1 MASPIQF
8 DASASSWTPKN
19 KSLLFTFLR
28 HHCSF
33 NQLHGDNVSNLPT
46 IQIHFQGV
54 SPLLCHNGQ
63 TADPRNTYAKAMKAV
78 SSKRKKTDA
87 DYDEMARLEW
97 LAGLYRI
104 NGDLVIPDYV
114 IESTVIG
121 GAKKSKRGP
130 QAKCGLFFT
139 EHASLQFDGKPDVIN
154 DETLAEMFA
163 SGNFTHTIG
172 VKVGMSK
179 VMRTRPIF
187 RSWSL
192 VATCQFDPDVLNQ
205 RDIEEIASDAGK
217 LVGLGDW
224 RPKHGRFEAEV
235 KAPKPQTTAAAV
247 QSLEDLL
254 TEVA

>member
-1 MASPIQF
+1 
-8 DASASSWTPKN
+8 
-19 KSLLFTFLR
+19 
-28 HHCSF
+28 
-33 NQLHGDNVSNLPT
+33 
-46 IQIHFQGV
+46 
-54 SPLLCHNGQ
+54 
-63 TADPRNTYAKAMKAV
+63 MKAI
-78 SSKRKKTDA
+78 SGKRKKTDA

-104 NGDLVIPDYV
+104 DGDIVIPDYV
-114 IESTVIG
+114 IESTIIG

-139 EHASLQFDGKPDVIN
+139 EHASLQFDGKPDQIT

-163 SGNFTHTIG
+163 SGKFTHTIG
-172 VKVGMSK
+172 VKVSMSK

-187 RSWSL
+187 RNWSL
-192 VATCQFDPDVLNQ
+192 SATCQFDPDVLNQ

-235 KAPKPQTTAAAV
+235 VPV
-247 QSLEDLL
+247 VESLNGLL
-254 TEVA
+254 AEVA

>member
-1 MASPIQF
+1 MTASLIQF
-8 DASASSWTPKN
+8 DASDSSWIRAN
-19 KSLLFTFLR
+19 KLLLFTSPRHPFLFP
-28 HHCSF
+28 S
-33 NQLHGDNVSNLPT
+33 LLSNVSNLPT
-46 IQIHFQGV
+46 VQIRFQGV

-104 NGDLVIPDYV
+104 DGDIVIPDYV
-114 IESTVIG
+114 IESTIIG

-139 EHASLQFDGKPDVIN
+139 EHASLQFDGKPDTIT

-187 RSWSL
+187 RNWSL
-192 VATCQFDPDVLNQ
+192 AATCQFDPDVLNQ

-235 KAPKPQTTAAAV
+235 VAVVETTGRPLMAV
-247 QSLEDLL
+247 
-254 TEVA
+254 A